1 MIMDDEARELGGGHA
16 ANIPSL
22 PRRAGLAVL
31 VDLVARNSK
40 DGFVFVGGELVLS
53 HRPVMATAFYRL
65 PGR

>member
-40 DGFVFVGGELVLS
+40 YGFVFVGASWSCLTD
-53 HRPVMATAFYRL
+53 P
-65 PGR
+65 

>member
-40 DGFVFVGGELVLS
+40 DGFVFVGASWSCLTD
-53 HRPVMATAFYRL
+53 P
-65 PGR
+65 